1 MSIIIKGGDSTNL
14 ASVDSYNNLK
24 VNTPT
29 SAETSGF
36 VTLVAEN
43 DSGTVTGSRFMLTPE
58 VSSDYRLRVGSDSM
72 VFTDCFPGAAVNT
85 AIWTQVVSTMTITS
99 TGGYINLNAAGS
111 TALSAVARYQ
121 TYRHFP
127 IYKSYTTYF
136 DSEVLFTSSPVPGN
150 VCEWGAFLSTTT
162 TDPTDGVYFRINAS
176 GEFRCVVNNNGT
188 ELQSGTLDF
197 ASLVGVN
204 TSRTFLI
211 YILSNKVL
219 FWIDDVLVATL
230 SSPSGQGI
238 TTQSQNLPMS
248 FRIYNLTATSTA
260 QIMKIAMVNV
270 SFSDQNGNKPWSHIV
285 AGSGGHSSQGQTG
298 QATLGTTALYSN
310 SLAAGAGAAATN
322 ATAALGS
329 GLGGQFSVQPTLTV
343 GSDGIISSY
352 QVPLGTASLPGRSLY
367 ITRITFDAGVTTVLA
382 GGPVLYA
389 YSLAYGHT
397 AVSLATVEAATTK
410 APRRLPL
417 GMQTFPATA
426 AVGTLGTKVDVDFAT
441 PIVVQPGE
449 FVQLVA
455 KNLGVVTSSGVIT
468 FIVSF
473 GGYWE

>member
-24 VNTPT
+24 INTPT

-58 VSSDYRLRVGSDSM
+58 VSSDYRLRVGNDSM
-72 VFTDCFPGAAVNT
+72 VFTDSYPGATINST
-85 AIWTQVVSTMTITS
+85 LWTTPVTTMTITS
-99 TGGYINLNAAGS
+99 TGGYANLNAAGS
-111 TALSAVARYQ
+111 IALSAVARLQ

-136 DSEVLFTSSPVPGN
+136 DMDVAFTSLPVIGN
-150 VCEWGAFLSTTT
+150 VCEWGMFLSSTTT
-162 TDPTDGVYFRINAS
+162 APTDGVFFRINTS

-188 ELQSGTLDF
+188 ELQSDTLDF
-197 ASLVGVN
+197 SALVGVN
-204 TSRTFLI
+204 TSKSFLI
-211 YILSNKVL
+211 YVLSNKAL
-219 FWIDDVLVATL
+219 FWIDDILVATIE
-230 SSPSGQGI
+230 SPVGQGSI
-238 TTQSQNLPMS
+238 TQSQNLPLA

-260 QIMKIAMVNV
+260 QIMKVAAVNV

-322 ATAALGS
+322 TAASLGS

-343 GSDGIISSY
+343 GTDGIISSY
-352 QVPLGTASLPGRSLY
+352 QVPLGTAALPGRSLY
-367 ITRITFDAGVTTVLA
+367 ITRITFDAGVTTALV
-382 GGPVLYA
+382 GGAVLYA

-397 AVSLATVEAATTK
+397 AVSLVTTETATSK

-417 GMQTFPATA
+417 GMQTFPATS
-426 AVGTLGTKVDVDFAT
+426 AVGVMGGRVDVDMVT
-441 PIVVQPGE
+441 PILVQPGE

-455 KNLGVVTSSGVIT
+455 KNLGVVTSAGVIT
-468 FIVSF
+468 FNISF

>member
-1 MSIIIKGGDSTNL
+1 MSIIIKGGDSSNL
-14 ASVDSYNNLK
+14 ASVDSNNNLK
-24 VNTPT
+24 VNMPT
-29 SAETSGF
+29 SASTSGF
-36 VTLVAEN
+36 VSLVAEN

-72 VFTDCFPGAAVNT
+72 AFTDNFPGAAVNT
-85 AIWTQVVSTMTITS
+85 TTWTQVVSTMTITS
-99 TGGYINLNAAGS
+99 AGGYVNLNAAGA
-111 TALSAVARYQ
+111 TTISAVARYQ

-136 DSEVLFTSSPVPGN
+136 DSDIAFTSLPVIGN

-162 TDPTDGVYFRINAS
+162 TAPTDGVFFRLNAS

-204 TSRTFLI
+204 TSKTFLI
-211 YILSNKVL
+211 YVLSNKVL

-230 SSPSGQGI
+230 ESPVGQG
-238 TTQSQNLPMS
+238 TVTQSQNLPMS

-270 SFSDQNGNKPWSHIV
+270 SFADQNGNKPWSHII
-285 AGSGGHSSQGQTG
+285 AGYGGHSSQGQTG

-322 ATAALGS
+322 GAASLGS

-352 QVPLGTASLPGRSLY
+352 QVPLGTAALPGRSLY
-367 ITRITFDAGVTTVLA
+367 ITRVTFDAGVTTVLA

-397 AVSLATVEAATTK
+397 AVSLATGEAATTK

-417 GMQTFPATA
+417 GMQTFAATA
-426 AVGTLGTKVDVDFAT
+426 PVGTLGVRVDVDFAT